1 MSIIPGNSVAPKRV
15 LFLIGFFSTLF
26 MTSVM
31 LAEVYIWQDEN
42 HITNISNIKPD
53 WWTDEMSQ
61 QEQGTVVFQGESTP
75 LPGKFVGDKENRKF
89 HRISCEQIYNPQ
101 GKMAIPPE
109 KIVWF
114 QSTDE
119 ALSQTFI
126 ACDHCKPTSSTSD
139 KNQ

>member
-1 MSIIPGNSVAPKRV
+1 MTARPGKAVISKR
-15 LFLIGFFSTLF
+15 FLLMFGICSALF
-26 MTSVM
+26 MTSVL
-31 LAEVYIWQDEN
+31 LAEVFIWQDEN

-109 KIVWF
+109 KIIWF
-114 QSTDE
+114 QSNEE
-119 ALSQTFI
+119 ALSQNFI
-126 ACDHCKPTSSTSD
+126 ACDHCKPTSGVSE